1 MGNLSLSN
9 RKDFEAFLREGGYR
23 IPTHEEMDIILG
35 TLVNDPTDQRAIVHK
50 NYKLDVQTKSI
61 TSADDNKTF
70 NVYINEDYDIVL
82 PPLDSVAVGFE
93 FTIKNILN
101 DNLRGSFTAYGNEKI
116 ELANVHY
123 FFGKGYISISKM
135 YSEFHDDERWL
146 VKREESIR
154 DILQH
159 GRSKRKDF
167 TDVDTFQVNHFLGYI
182 PIVQVWIEDG
192 TGGYSDV
199 SVDIDHE
206 FNNMNHFTINLNE
219 NLSGFVLYI

>member
-1 MGNLSLSN
+1 MGNLSITN
-9 RKDFEAFLREGGYR
+9 RKDFEAFLRENDYR
-23 IPTHEEMDIILG
+23 VPTIAEMDIILG
-35 TLVNDPTDQRAIVHK
+35 TLVNDPTDERAIVHK

-61 TSADDNKTF
+61 NAADDNKTF
-70 NVYINEDYDIVL
+70 NVYVNENYDIVL
-82 PPLDSVAVGFE
+82 PPLDDVPVGFE

-101 DNLRGSFTAYGNEKI
+101 DNLVGSFTAYGDEKI

-167 TDVDTFQVNHFLGYI
+167 TNVNTFQVNHFLGYV

-199 SVDIDHE
+199 SVDIDHD
-206 FNNMNHFTINLNE
+206 FNSMNHFTINLNE

>member
-9 RKDFEAFLREGGYR
+9 RKDFEAFLRENDYR
-23 IPTHEEMDIILG
+23 IPTIAEMEIILG

-50 NYKLDVQTKSI
+50 NYKLDIQTKSI
-61 TSADDNKTF
+61 NSNDDNKIF
-70 NVYINEDYDIVL
+70 NVYVNENYDIVL

-101 DNLRGSFTAYGNEKI
+101 DNLVGSFTAYSDEKI
-116 ELANVHY
+116 ELTNVHY

-154 DILQH
+154 EY
-159 GRSKRKDF
+159 F
-167 TDVDTFQVNHFLGYI
+167 TAR
-182 PIVQVWIEDG
+182 
-192 TGGYSDV
+192 
-199 SVDIDHE
+199 
-206 FNNMNHFTINLNE
+206 
-219 NLSGFVLYI
+219 